1 MSNSLFKLIIIGFT
15 ILNISN
21 NVYAQNTFV
30 DLILGDMYGKSKLEV
45 YEYLKSFPFKNDTGA
60 LDFTSLEALKEE
72 SMKADEIVYLGLNGL
87 IYLDEKESS
96 GISIYFYLGR
106 AYRVTISGDWAWD
119 SLLNEL
125 TARLGKGK
133 IKKIKLELM
142 GVSVTNLYSW
152 NTKEY
157 KVEYHD
163 GQAYPSSLEV
173 IYKPIFTT
181 IQKPVL
187 KIFMQNGSGDLR
199 PYQVEWSADSNNVT
213 NGCSSLHRLELLGNV
228 KDLCFVIQC
237 LNGNEVYRE
246 DIVKSKG
253 KKVILT
259 YNDLPEGC
267 EPIIAYVISPNE
279 NLYSTR
285 YVFKLLEGEYEHF
298 SGSLH
303 LDDCRD

>member
-1 MSNSLFKLIIIGFT
+1 MSNSIRILIIIVYSL
-15 ILNISN
+15 LNILN
-21 NVYAQNTFV
+21 NVYAQNSFV
-30 DLILGDMYGKSKLEV
+30 DLILGDMYGKTRQEV
-45 YEYLKSFPFKNDTGA
+45 YEYLKSFSIKNVNDELDYSLLGPLLQNSSKANDTVYIEGINVSDQQ
-60 LDFTSLEALKEE
+60 LD
-72 SMKADEIVYLGLNGL
+72 
-87 IYLDEKESS
+87 
-96 GISIYFYLGR
+96 GINFYFYLGK
-106 AYRVTISGDWAWD
+106 AYGVSVNGGLTISNDLV
-119 SLLNEL
+119 SI
-125 TARLGKGK
+125 LGKGK
-133 IKKIKLELM
+133 VKKYKTSAYGTIDIIK
-142 GVSVTNLYSW
+142 NYSW
-152 NTKEY
+152 NTQY
-157 KVEYHD
+157 LKVKYEE
-163 GQAYPSSLEV
+163 GSLVPSNLEV
-173 IYKPIFTT
+173 MYNPIFTT
-181 IQKPVL
+181 IQKPIL

-228 KDLCFVIQC
+228 KNLSFVIQC

-246 DIVKSKG
+246 DIPQAKG

-285 YVFKLLEGEYEHF
+285 YIFKLLEGEYEHF

>member
-30 DLILGDMYGKSKLEV
+30 DFILGDMYGKTGQEV
-45 YEYLKSFPFKNDTGA
+45 CEYLKSFSIKNGNDELDYSLLEPLLQNSSKANDTVYIESINVSNQQ
-60 LDFTSLEALKEE
+60 LDAINF
-72 SMKADEIVYLGLNGL
+72 
-87 IYLDEKESS
+87 
-96 GISIYFYLGR
+96 YFYLGK
-106 AYRVTISGDWAWD
+106 AYGVSVNGGLTISNDLV
-119 SLLNEL
+119 SI
-125 TARLGKGK
+125 LGKGK
-133 IKKIKLELM
+133 VKKYKTSAYGTVDIIK
-142 GVSVTNLYSW
+142 SYSW
-152 NTKEY
+152 NTQY
-157 KVEYHD
+157 LKVKYEE
-163 GQAYPSSLEV
+163 GSLVPSNLEV

-213 NGCSSLHRLELLGNV
+213 NDCSSLHRLELLGNV
-228 KDLCFVIQC
+228 KNLSFVIQC
-237 LNGNEVYRE
+237 LNGNEVYRK
-246 DIVKSKG
+246 DIPQAKG

-267 EPIIAYVISPNE
+267 ESIIIDNGDSN
-279 NLYSTR
+279 NSLYSTR
-285 YVFKLLEGEYEHF
+285 YIFKLLEGEYEHF

-303 LDDCRD
+303 LDDCVD

>member
-1 MSNSLFKLIIIGFT
+1 MNITILKLILFI
-15 ILNISN
+15 
-21 NVYAQNTFV
+21 NVLFLTTSQLTAQNTYV

-60 LDFTSLEALKEE
+60 LDYTSLEVLKEE
-72 SMKADEIVYLGLNGL
+72 SMKADEIVYLGSNGY
-87 IYLDEKESS
+87 IYLDEKLSS

-125 TARLGKGK
+125 TARLGKSK

-142 GVSVTNLYSW
+142 GVSVFNTYSW

-163 GQAYPSSLEV
+163 GQEYPSSLEV

-187 KIFMQNGSGDLR
+187 KIFMQNGDFR
-199 PYQVEWSADSNNVT
+199 PYHVEWSPDSNNVT

-228 KDLCFVIQC
+228 KNLSFVIQC
-237 LNGNEVYRE
+237 LNGNEVYRKE
-246 DIVKSKG
+246 IVQSKG

-267 EPIIAYVISPNE
+267 EPIITFVISPYE

>member
-72 SMKADEIVYLGLNGL
+72 SMKADEIVSLSLNGNGYL
-87 IYLDEKESS
+87 YLDEKLSD
-96 GISIYFYLGR
+96 GIFIYFYLGR
-106 AYRVTISGDWAWD
+106 AYRVIISGDWAWE
-119 SLLNEL
+119 SLPNEL

-133 IKKIKLELM
+133 VKKKNSGIENHFINKH
-142 GVSVTNLYSW
+142 SW
-152 NTKEY
+152 DTKIY
-157 KVEYHD
+157 KVEYDD
-163 GQAYPSSLEV
+163 GNGFPSGLEV

-213 NGCSSLHRLELLGNV
+213 NACSTLYRLELHGSV
-228 KDLCFVIQC
+228 KNLSFVIQC
-237 LNGNEVYRE
+237 LNGNEVYRK
-246 DIVKSKG
+246 DIPQSKG
-253 KKVILT
+253 KKIILT
-259 YNDLPEGC
+259 YKDLPEGC
-267 EPIIAYVISPNE
+267 EPIIDNGDPN
-279 NLYSTR
+279 NSLYSTR
-285 YVFKLLEGEYEHF
+285 YIFKLLEGEYEHF

-303 LDDCRD
+303 LDDCVD

>member
-1 MSNSLFKLIIIGFT
+1 MKINILKLIVFI
-15 ILNISN
+15 
-21 NVYAQNTFV
+21 NVLFLTTCQLTAQNTFV

-45 YEYLKSFPFKNDTGA
+45 YEYLKSFPIKNDTGA
-60 LDFTSLEALKEE
+60 FDYTYLEALKEE
-72 SMKADEIVYLGLNGL
+72 SMKADEIVCLGLNGNGL
-87 IYLDEKESS
+87 LYLDEKESD
-96 GISIYFYLGR
+96 GICIYFYLGR

-133 IKKIKLELM
+133 IKKIKVEIM
-142 GVSVTNLYSW
+142 GVSFTNLYSW
-152 NTKEY
+152 NTKDY

-163 GQAYPSSLEV
+163 GIAYPSSLEV

-187 KIFMQNGSGDLR
+187 KIFMRNGDFR

-213 NGCSSLHRLELLGNV
+213 NGCSSLQRLELLGNV
-228 KDLCFVIQC
+228 KNLSFVIQC
-237 LNGNEVYRE
+237 LNGNEVFRK
-246 DIVKSKG
+246 DIPQSKG

-267 EPIIAYVISPNE
+267 EPVITHVISPDE